1 MDNAEIIKKFY
12 VSFQNKDW
20 EGMQQ
25 CYHDNVQ
32 FSDPVFP
39 NLHNKEAKA
48 MWHMLVAASSGLTV
62 TFSNIQAT
70 SHSGSCH
77 WEAVYRFSKTG
88 RMVHNKIEANFTFRD
103 GLITKHQDHFDLW
116 KWGRMALGLPGML
129 FGWAPFMKNRIQRMA
144 NRNLAHFMDKNPIYN
159 S

>member
-77 WEAVYRFSKTG
+77 
-88 RMVHNKIEANFTFRD
+88 
-103 GLITKHQDHFDLW
+103 
-116 KWGRMALGLPGML
+116 
-129 FGWAPFMKNRIQRMA
+129 
-144 NRNLAHFMDKNPIYN
+144 
-159 S
+159 